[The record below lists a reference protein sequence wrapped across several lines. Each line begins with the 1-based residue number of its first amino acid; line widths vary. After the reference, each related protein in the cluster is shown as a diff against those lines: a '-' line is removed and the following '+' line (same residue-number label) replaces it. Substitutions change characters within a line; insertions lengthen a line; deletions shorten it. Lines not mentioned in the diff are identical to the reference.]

1 VQTGQ
6 IRSRGRE
13 LEAVMAAKGIASY
26 SYTDA
31 TVTRSKSLDLGKV
44 PIGVSTQQTAIFL
57 GYTRQPGVLAGFGG
71 GAGVR

>member
-1 VQTGQ
+1 
-6 IRSRGRE
+6 
-13 LEAVMAAKGIASY
+13 MAAKGIASY

-31 TVTRSKSLDLGKV
+31 TVTRSKGLDLGKV

-71 GAGVR
+71 GASVR